1 VLWTLAHHRNHLE
14 RFEIQDLGTL
24 PGYTASGAEAI
35 SADGRVVVGSC
46 SSDVN
51 GDFVA
56 VAFIWDEHHGMRD
69 LAAFLRAHGATIS
82 PDLTL
87 VSGNGLSRDGRHI
100 SGYAYDLDFNLL
112 AWVAELP
119 GNVGVKPE

>member
-1 VLWTLAHHRNHLE
+1 
-14 RFEIQDLGTL
+14 
-24 PGYTASGAEAI
+24 
-35 SADGRVVVGSC
+35 
-46 SSDVN
+46 VN

-56 VAFIWDEHHGMRD
+56 VAFIWDEQHGMRD
-69 LAAFLRAHGATIS
+69 FAAFLRAEGATIS

-87 VSGNGLSRDGRHI
+87 VSGNGLSRDSRHI

-119 GNVGVKPE
+119 